1 MTSVRIFRRMFAF
14 SLVIFLAAAV
24 FTACGKGSKDE
35 VEQLKSEIEQLKSE
49 MEQLK
54 SGKKQAEVEKEEVD
68 DEIAQVKGEKEQVK
82 SALEQL
88 QEERDKIMNSAVRVR
103 LIRMKTDVPENEKL
117 CESDI
122 EMYEAM
128 RFAGSANTLEIPW
141 EHRNDVIGLELRSR
155 RKRGD
160 ILTWRDFD
168 WSLSRSRI
176 SLPGGK
182 ILEMVKVEAG
192 SFTMSARDGENYD
205 NEVSHRA
212 TLTKD
217 FYIGRTEVTQAQ
229 WKSVM
234 GNNPSTF
241 KGDDLPVEMV
251 SWNDAMEFCEKLNSM
266 GKAPSGWKFS
276 LPTGTQWEYAARGG
290 KKSRGYKYSGSDKAD
305 DVAWYYENSG
315 DVRLDESS
323 WPDKLDSNH
332 CKMHPVGQK
341 KSNELG
347 LYDMSGNVF
356 EWCLDDFNDDT
367 SKLMAEFTRNN
378 DQEGSPRV
386 IRGGSW
392 GHNTRACRSAL
403 LSGGRPGLRGR
414 GHGFRVVLVPESY

>member
-1 MTSVRIFRRMFAF
+1 MTSARMFRKLF
-14 SLVIFLAAAV
+14 LFFLAILLTAFV

-117 CESDI
+117 WESDI

-168 WSLSRSRI
+168 WSLSRI

-192 SFTMSARDGENYD
+192 SFEMSARDGENFND
-205 NEVSHRA
+205 EVSHRM

-229 WKSVM
+229 WKAVM
-234 GNNPSTF
+234 GTNPSKF
-241 KGDDLPVEMV
+241 KGDDLPVEQV
-251 SWNDAMEFCEKLNSM
+251 SWNDAMEFCEKLNDS
-266 GKAPSGWKFS
+266 GKAPRGWKFT
-276 LPTGTQWEYAARGG
+276 LPTETQWEYAARGG
-290 KKSRGYKYSGSDKAD
+290 KKSKGSKYSGSDSID
-305 DVAWYYENSG
+305 EVAWYWDNA
-315 DVRLDESS
+315 
-323 WPDKLDSNH
+323 DK
-332 CKMHPVGQK
+332 KTHPVGK
-341 KSNELG
+341 KKANELG
-347 LYDMSGNVF
+347 LYDMSGNVW
-356 EWCLDDFNDDT
+356 EWCLDDWQDKSD
-367 SKLMAEFTRNN
+367 KLTAEFTRGN
-378 DQEGSPRV
+378 DRSGS
-386 IRGGSW
+386 IHACRGGSW
-392 GHNTRACRSAL
+392 VSSASHCRSARWDFNDL
-403 LSGGRPGLRGR
+403 GYRDNYLGI
-414 GHGFRVVLVPESY
+414 RVALVPESY